1 MPITWSQ
8 LVQQL
13 NRKIHRW
20 LGVIAIIFFL
30 SVSITGVVL
39 QYQAIFGGDEV
50 AHEAMAALQS
60 PVTTAQPFA
69 VDAAAFGRARV
80 ALAARY
86 PNVPVAS
93 VDWLIKGATPAFT
106 FHLDGAE
113 PLRVKAA
120 ASTGAIISA
129 EPDGEDWIKRL
140 HTGEIIG
147 DGSVRANAPPVNERR
162 LAVRDVPS
170 SQTAQPVP
178 LLQFVARGDPPGRA
192 HVRPVSTVIAQR
204 RGPSL

>member
-1 MPITWSQ
+1 M
-8 LVQQL
+8 QL

-20 LGVIAIIFFL
+20 LGIIAIIFFL

-39 QYQAIFGGDEV
+39 QYQAIFGEEEI

-69 VDAAAFGRARV
+69 VDTAAFGRARNAV
-80 ALAARY
+80 AARY
-86 PNVPVAS
+86 PNAPVAS
-93 VDWLIKGATPAFT
+93 VDWQIKGAVPAFT

-113 PLRVKAA
+113 PIKVTVATA
-120 ASTGAIISA
+120 TGAIISA

-147 DGSVRANAPPVNERR
+147 DGGKVLGLLWGLALVAMSVTGFIVY
-162 LAVRDVPS
+162 LKMVK
-170 SQTAQPVP
+170 
-178 LLQFVARGDPPGRA
+178 ARKTGSKGKATGWR
-192 HVRPVSTVIAQR
+192 SYFW
-204 RGPSL
+204 